1 MVSSLRESS
10 VVLVR
15 FVTAACATLAN
26 NSFHVGTTYLLHD
39 EVCLIVLKEDGSFV
53 DTRFFFHTKAGGFC
67 YSEVLK

>member
-1 MVSSLRESS
+1 MVSSLRESF

-15 FVTAACATLAN
+15 LVTAACATLAN

-53 DTRFFFHTKAGGFC
+53 DTSFLFHTKAGSSS
-67 YSEVLK
+67 YSVVLK